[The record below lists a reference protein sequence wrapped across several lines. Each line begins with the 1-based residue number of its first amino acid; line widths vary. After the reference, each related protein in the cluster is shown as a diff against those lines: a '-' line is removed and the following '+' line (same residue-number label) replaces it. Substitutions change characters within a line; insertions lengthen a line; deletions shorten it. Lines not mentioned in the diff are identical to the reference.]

1 MPDQARSEWAKHMCD
16 LSISC
21 AAAGPEK
28 TGKYVRRL
36 WTLLTIAPQDDVL
49 AGTEIPSPVRM
60 QALLAAQAF
69 ESAALEMIGP
79 HARLSISLHPDDH
92 PVATL
97 MLPGLHEEKCPGA
110 NIPLAV
116 AGALA
121 SALFHAAC
129 RPRLRIVGSEA
140 SPRVGMVQDRPRG

>member
-36 WTLLTIAPQDDVL
+36 WTLLTIAPQDDIL
-49 AGTEIPSPVRM
+49 AGTEIPSPVRI
-60 QALLAAQAF
+60 QALLAAEAF
-69 ESAALEMIGP
+69 ESAVLEMIGSDS
-79 HARLSISLHPDDH
+79 RLSISLHPDDH

-97 MLPGLHEEKCPGA
+97 VLPGLHEAKCPGA

-129 RPRLRIVGSEA
+129 RPRLRIVRSGTESLVEIGGS
-140 SPRVGMVQDRPRG
+140 RPRA

>member
-1 MPDQARSEWAKHMCD
+1 MCD

-49 AGTEIPSPVRM
+49 AGTEMPSPVRF
-60 QALLAAQAF
+60 QALLAAEAF
-69 ESAALEMIGP
+69 ESAVLEMIGSD
-79 HARLSISLHPDDH
+79 ARLSISLHPDDH
-92 PVATL
+92 PVAAIV
-97 MLPGLHEEKCPGA
+97 LPGLHEEKCPGA

-129 RPRLRIVGSEA
+129 KPRLRIVRSDAA
-140 SPRVGMVQDRPRG
+140 SLVEVGGNLPRA